1 MNKLRP
7 RNKICLQNNK
17 NIHANLNIIKL
28 RKKKWQRFK
37 TNNFF
42 VERKN
47 TFFKRLR
54 KIKRDFKQKRIIKK
68 PFFKSKFQ
76 SKSLLTLLKE
86 HRLIK
91 RPERKKHLFKERL
104 FAKQQFKNFYG
115 CIPEYQL
122 KNLFFYLKN
131 KTNNNN
137 IIQKFIILLESRL
150 DMVIYRSKI
159 TKTIFQAKQIINH
172 GKIKVNNKIITSSNF
187 ILNRGDIITLNN
199 FKVIKK
205 FNYFN
210 KTKKSIFKFFQKKKK
225 IIKKKELLKKKPKIR
240 LIQKDIKKVQRVSKL
255 VKILKKNKVNYIQ
268 INNKY
273 NLYIFLKR
281 PAFTEIQYPF
291 TLDLKLV
298 DEYFRKN

>member
-17 NIHANLNIIKL
+17 NIHANLNIKKL
-28 RKKKWQRFK
+28 KKKKWQLLK

-42 VERKN
+42 IEKKKS
-47 TFFKRLR
+47 FFKRLR
-54 KIKRDFKQKRIIKK
+54 KIKQDFKSTRIENKSIKK
-68 PFFKSKFQ
+68 NKFQ
-76 SKSLLTLLKE
+76 VKSLLTLLKDY
-86 HRLIK
+86 HLNK
-91 RPERKKHLFKERL
+91 RPEKKKQLFKERL

-159 TKTIFQAKQIINH
+159 TKTVFQAKQIINH
-172 GKIKVNNKIITSSNF
+172 GKIKVNNKIITSSNL

-199 FKVIKK
+199 FKIIKNFYYIHKIKKIKLKKNKIKK
-205 FNYFN
+205 F
-210 KTKKSIFKFFQKKKK
+210 T
-225 IIKKKELLKKKPKIR
+225 R
-240 LIQKDIKKVQRVSKL
+240 LVR
-255 VKILKKNKVNYIQ
+255 ILKKNKVNYIQ

-273 NLYIFLKR
+273 NFYIFLKK
-281 PAFTEIQYPF
+281 PSFTEIQYPF
-291 TLDLKLV
+291 KLDLKLI
-298 DEYFRKN
+298 DEYFKKN

>member
-28 RKKKWQRFK
+28 KKKKWQLLK

-42 VERKN
+42 TEKKKS
-47 TFFKRLR
+47 FFKKLR
-54 KIKRDFKQKRIIKK
+54 KIKQDFKLIRIENKSIKK
-68 PFFKSKFQ
+68 NKFQ
-76 SKSLLTLLKE
+76 TKSLLILLKDYY
-86 HRLIK
+86 LNK
-91 RPERKKHLFKERL
+91 RPEKKKQLFKERL

-159 TKTIFQAKQIINH
+159 TKTVFQAKQIINH
-172 GKIKVNNKIITSSNF
+172 GKIKVNNKIITSSNL

-199 FKVIKK
+199 FKIIKNFYYIHKIKKIRLKKNKIKK
-205 FNYFN
+205 F
-210 KTKKSIFKFFQKKKK
+210 T
-225 IIKKKELLKKKPKIR
+225 R
-240 LIQKDIKKVQRVSKL
+240 LVR
-255 VKILKKNKVNYIQ
+255 ILKKNKVNYIQ

-273 NLYIFLKR
+273 NFYIFLKK
-281 PAFTEIQYPF
+281 PSFTEIQYPF
-291 TLDLKLV
+291 KLDLKLI
-298 DEYFRKN
+298 DEYFKKN

>member
-17 NIHANLNIIKL
+17 NIHANLNIKKL
-28 RKKKWQRFK
+28 NKKKWQK
-37 TNNFF
+37 LKINNFF
-42 VERKN
+42 VEKKN
-47 TFFKRLR
+47 NFFKRLR
-54 KIKRDFKQKRIIKK
+54 KIKKEFKIARIANKHIVKK
-68 PFFKSKFQ
+68 KYQ
-76 SKSLLTLLKE
+76 TKSLLTLLKE
-86 HRLIK
+86 HHLNK
-91 RPERKKHLFKERL
+91 RPENKKHLFKERL

-150 DMVIYRSKI
+150 DMVIYRAKI
-159 TKTIFQAKQIINH
+159 TKTVFQAKQIINH
-172 GKIKVNNKIITSSNF
+172 GKIKVNNKTITFSNF

-199 FKVIKK
+199 FEIVKKFYYVFKIKEFISKLQDKKEKGKKLKIKK
-205 FNYFN
+205 N
-210 KTKKSIFKFFQKKKK
+210 KKDQQLKDKK
-225 IIKKKELLKKKPKIR
+225 IEKINR
-240 LIQKDIKKVQRVSKL
+240 LVR
-255 VKILKKNKVNYIQ
+255 ILKTNKVNYIQ
-268 INNKY
+268 INTKY

-281 PAFTEIQYPF
+281 PSFTEIQYPF
-291 TLDLKLV
+291 KLDLKLI

>member
-17 NIHANLNIIKL
+17 NIHANLILKKL
-28 RKKKWQRFK
+28 NKKKWQLLK
-37 TNNFF
+37 SNNFHIK
-42 VERKN
+42 RKIY
-47 TFFKRLR
+47 FFKKAYKML
-54 KIKRDFKQKRIIKK
+54 KNHKSTRISNIFKK
-68 PFFKSKFQ
+68 PSKY
-76 SKSLLTLLKE
+76 SRKSLIILLKE
-86 HRLIK
+86 HLLIK
-91 RPERKKHLFKERL
+91 KPEKKKQLYKERL

-131 KTNNNN
+131 KTSNNN

-172 GKIKVNNKIITSSNF
+172 GKIKVNNKIINNSNF

-199 FKVIKK
+199 FKIVKK
-205 FNYFN
+205 FYY
-210 KTKKSIFKFFQKKKK
+210 K
-225 IIKKKELLKKKPKIR
+225 IKLKKNVKS
-240 LIQKDIKKVQRVSKL
+240 KKFSRIIG
-255 VKILKKNKVNYIQ
+255 ILKKNKVNYIQ

-273 NLYIFLKR
+273 NLYIFLKK

-291 TLDLKLV
+291 KLDLNLI

>member
-28 RKKKWQRFK
+28 KKKKWQLLK

-42 VERKN
+42 TEKKKS
-47 TFFKRLR
+47 FFKKLR
-54 KIKRDFKQKRIIKK
+54 KIKQDFKLIRIENKSIKK
-68 PFFKSKFQ
+68 NKFQ
-76 SKSLLTLLKE
+76 TKSLLILLKDYY
-86 HRLIK
+86 LNK
-91 RPERKKHLFKERL
+91 RPEKKKQLFKERL

-159 TKTIFQAKQIINH
+159 TKTVFQAKQIINH
-172 GKIKVNNKIITSSNF
+172 GKIKVNNKIITSSNI

-199 FKVIKK
+199 FKIIKNFYYINKVKIIKLKKNKIKK
-205 FNYFN
+205 F
-210 KTKKSIFKFFQKKKK
+210 T
-225 IIKKKELLKKKPKIR
+225 R
-240 LIQKDIKKVQRVSKL
+240 LIR
-255 VKILKKNKVNYIQ
+255 ILKKNKVNYIQ

-273 NLYIFLKR
+273 NFYIFLKK
-281 PAFTEIQYPF
+281 PSFTEIQYPF
-291 TLDLKLV
+291 KLDLKLI